1 VDHSKELGQAP
12 VGQLLW
18 KYFVPAII
26 GVLANILYNLVDRIY
41 IGQGVGALAL
51 SGVTVTFP
59 IMIVVMAFGMLV
71 GMGSASLVSIRL
83 GERKRD
89 EAERIL
95 GHAFVL
101 LAGIS
106 LALTASGLLL
116 RDPILSLFGAGP
128 GMLGYARQY
137 VTIILL
143 GNIFQGVGFGLNNII
158 RAEGHARAA
167 MTTMILGAGMN
178 IILDPIF
185 IFVFKMG
192 VAGAALATVISMAA
206 TSSWVLAHFL
216 GRRPPLRLRR
226 RNFRLDPRIV
236 KEILAIGMA
245 PFAMQLAGSV
255 IHAVF
260 NIQLIRFGSDLAVG
274 AMGIINGAGMMFVF
288 CVIAVNMAAQPII
301 GFNYGARQF
310 QRVKRTLKIALIAA
324 TVITT
329 TGFLTV
335 QLLPAAIIGLF
346 NRDDPRLLAIGVR
359 GMRILLAAFPVV
371 GFQVVSSNFF
381 QAIGKARTAMFLNLL
396 RQVILLIPLVL
407 VLPLALEIDG
417 VWLAGPLADVS
428 AAAITAVAIRREV
441 DRLNGRQFH
450 PLDVP
455 EPEGLGPDSRHW

>member
-1 VDHSKELGQAP
+1 MDHTKELGQAP
-12 VGQLLW
+12 VGKLLW

-26 GVLANILYNLVDRIY
+26 GVLANMLYNLVDRIY

-83 GERKRD
+83 GERKRE

-101 LAGIS
+101 LAGVS

-128 GMLGYARQY
+128 ETLGHARDY
-137 VTIILL
+137 ISIILL
-143 GNIFQGVGFGLNNII
+143 GTIFQGLGFGLNNII

-167 MTTMILGAGMN
+167 MTTMILGAVMN

-192 VAGAALATVISMAA
+192 VAGAALATVISMAV
-206 TSSWVLAHFL
+206 TSFWVLIHFT
-216 GRRPPLRLRR
+216 GRKSLLRLRS
-226 RNFRLDPRIV
+226 RNFRLDRRIV
-236 KEILAIGMA
+236 REILAIGMA

-255 IHAVF
+255 IHAIF
-260 NIQLIRFGSDLAVG
+260 NIQLIRYGSDLAVG

-288 CVIAVNMAAQPII
+288 GVIAVNMAAQPII

-324 TVITT
+324 TAITT
-329 TGFLTV
+329 AGFLAV
-335 QLLPAAIIGLF
+335 QLFPAAIIGLF
-346 NRDDPRLLAIGVR
+346 NRDDPRLLAIGIR

-381 QAIGKARTAMFLNLL
+381 QAIGKARTAMILNLL

-407 VLPLALEIDG
+407 LLPLALEIDG
-417 VWLAGPLADVS
+417 IWLAGPLADVF
-428 AAAITAVAIRREV
+428 AAVITAVAIRREV
-441 DRLNGRQFH
+441 NRLNGRQLH
-450 PLDVP
+450 PLEVP